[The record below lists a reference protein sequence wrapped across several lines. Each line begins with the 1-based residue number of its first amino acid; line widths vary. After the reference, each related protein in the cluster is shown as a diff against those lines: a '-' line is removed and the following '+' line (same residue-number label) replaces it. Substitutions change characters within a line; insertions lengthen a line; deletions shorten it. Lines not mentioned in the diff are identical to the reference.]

1 MVPNHKKE
9 ALSGPESTL
18 TEAQIRSRLSR
29 NLSEISAIQHLT
41 DEQHGQMVPAAVLIP
56 LVSIKR
62 AWHVLYILRASN
74 VNDHHSGQ
82 VAFPGGRH
90 ESVDFD
96 METTALREAQEELG
110 LVPKDVRVTGY
121 LNDHFSITNY
131 RIRPVVGIIPWP
143 YPLQID
149 EKEVSRWFT
158 VPLEWLADPI
168 NRETRHQR
176 FSTEK
181 KLIPTIYYQDY
192 EGELLWGASA
202 RITVEL
208 TDALRD

>member
-29 NLSEISAIQHLT
+29 NLSEIYANQHLT
-41 DEQHGQMVPAAVLIP
+41 NEQHGQMVPAAVLIP

-62 AWHVLYILRASN
+62 TWHVLYILRATN
-74 VNDHHSGQ
+74 INDHHSGQ
-82 VAFPGGRH
+82 VAFPGGRY
-90 ESVDFD
+90 EAVDFD

-110 LVPKDVRVTGY
+110 LMPEDVRVTGY
-121 LNDHFSITNY
+121 LNEHFSITNY
-131 RIRPVVGIIPWP
+131 RIRPVVGIVPWP

-158 VPLEWLADPI
+158 VPLAWLADPI
-168 NRETRHQR
+168 NRETRHRR
-176 FSTEK
+176 FSNEK
-181 KLIPTIYYQDY
+181 SSSPRYTIETIKGNFYGGPQR
-192 EGELLWGASA
+192 G
-202 RITVEL
+202 
-208 TDALRD
+208 